1 MACLYWTHSFDVRLS
16 PPPPQ
21 LDEMDYSNAV
31 VVAGS
36 CRLVVDVG
44 ELLMGCS
51 CMFVGDMGWR

>member
-1 MACLYWTHSFDVRLS
+1 MACLYLTHSFDVRL
-16 PPPPQ
+16 PPPP
-21 LDEMDYSNAV
+21 LDEMDYSNVV

-36 CRLVVDVG
+36 CRLVVDAC